1 MDYYFSK
8 ELEYGFEEAIERTT
22 EALKKE
28 GFGIISDIDV
38 STTLKKKI
46 DVDFRKYRILG
57 ACNPV
62 LAHRA
67 LLQEKNLGIMLPCN
81 VVVQETGGGGAE
93 VAVTNPY
100 VVFQGVQNEALES
113 LAHHV
118 AESMKKV
125 LEEL

>member
-57 ACNPV
+57 ACNPA

-81 VVVQETGGGGAE
+81 VVVQETGGGRAE

-100 VVFQGVQNEALES
+100 VVFQGIQNEALES